1 MIENSRLMRR
11 RIYRKK
17 RENEAPS
24 VPATGNRA
32 IQAKLEIGQPNDKY
46 EKEADAVA
54 DRVTKMPNHSLGGPV
69 SPIFS
74 NSGIQ
79 MKCAACEKE
88 ESVQRMAAEEE
99 EKVQMQVEEE
109 EEQVQMKAEEEEDK
123 IQMQPEEEEE
133 KVQMKPAVQRS
144 GDGTMHASPAF
155 AGKLRGRQGLGQA
168 LPNPVSRELSHKIGA
183 DFSHVHIHTD
193 SHAIQMNQQLGAQ
206 AFTHGNDIYF
216 NKGKYDPGS
225 SEGKHLLAHELT
237 HVVQQKA
244 DEVIRQKP
252 IHDYFHKGDDAC
264 ACLVHVHNDERN
276 SKAVADFLHSNCN
289 YNLVDVKDSA
299 SDSKG
304 RNLKKALTIID
315 NKGKTARKK
324 DPNEIFS
331 PEIIKT
337 CSGGATKKKTS
348 KDEVCAFYNDLKKC
362 SKDFGTP
369 VVALHNNTK
378 LPAKRDPLTESTNIH
393 KWGGSKAIKKVAK
406 GDMKNPDRVVWT
418 SNPQDYKKLEGE
430 GSINVALQDENFKG
444 DTDLSTLFNFIPD
457 LAVLENESMIKALA
471 IPISSQ
477 LGLPTG
483 IVEIILKNIYSQYK
497 KQQIRYVNIET
508 EHKKNKYDQSLAEMN
523 LNFAKKVLTALGIWC
538 CDDSLDL
545 KSIKEIKK

>member
-17 RENEAPS
+17 RENEALS
-24 VPATGNRA
+24 VPAAGNCA

-193 SHAIQMNQQLGAQ
+193 SHAIQMNQELGAQ
-206 AFTHGNDIYF
+206 AFTHGSDIYF

-237 HVVQQKA
+237 HVIQQGASIQRSCHDGNCDSCAGGVKDFWVTFYFRVSATRSVMSALRTMIREAKTILADCCLNLKA
-244 DEVIRQKP
+244 DFNWDLLGGDRDVDPYTMNPDGTWSYNASVTDVGESTSFSSARGVPVLVVDNVQKTGGG
-252 IHDYFHKGDDAC
+252 ITVGSSFDASYTGVEYFVLA
-264 ACLVHVHNDERN
+264 VNQIN
-276 SKAVADFLHSNCN
+276 SNPNCN
-289 YNLVDVKDSA
+289 HLAHELWHVGSNRGRHNAALDGSLAACTGNDVSA
-299 SDSKG
+299 
-304 RNLKKALTIID
+304 NY
-315 NKGKTARKK
+315 
-324 DPNEIFS
+324 
-331 PEIIKT
+331 
-337 CSGGATKKKTS
+337 CSGLRAM
-348 KDEVCAFYNDLKKC
+348 V
-362 SKDFGTP
+362 
-369 VVALHNNTK
+369 
-378 LPAKRDPLTESTNIH
+378 
-393 KWGGSKAIKKVAK
+393 
-406 GDMKNPDRVVWT
+406 
-418 SNPQDYKKLEGE
+418 
-430 GSINVALQDENFKG
+430 
-444 DTDLSTLFNFIPD
+444 
-457 LAVLENESMIKALA
+457 
-471 IPISSQ
+471 
-477 LGLPTG
+477 
-483 IVEIILKNIYSQYK
+483 
-497 KQQIRYVNIET
+497 
-508 EHKKNKYDQSLAEMN
+508 
-523 LNFAKKVLTALGIWC
+523 
-538 CDDSLDL
+538 
-545 KSIKEIKK
+545 